1 MNYSENKDFLKW
13 YEIVSG
19 IEGGISDRPL
29 KEDAG
34 GLTNRGITY
43 KTYLSEKLYN
53 IVGKT
58 SSESDFRNL
67 TNEETKEIAYK
78 GFWLRYGAD
87 SLNNVFK
94 KVMYMDSIW
103 GGGGLGSLGFKTK
116 EGLNNT
122 KLTNKQITENRWN
135 YLKKVKSFP
144 YNKNGWLNRLNL
156 ILKLTNQ
163 DFRGAITK
171 NDSTIIFN
179 AFASFLVL
187 IFFVFLYKIK

>member
-1 MNYSENKDFLKW
+1 MNYSENKDFMKW

-53 IVGKT
+53 LVGKT

-67 TNEETKEIAYK
+67 TNDETKEIAYK

-87 SLNNVFK
+87 ALNNVFK

-103 GGGGLGSLGFKTK
+103 SGGGLRSLGFKTK
-116 EGLNNT
+116 NEFNNT
-122 KLTNKQITENRWN
+122 KLTNKQVTERRWN
-135 YLKKVKSFP
+135 YFKKVPSFP

-156 ILKLTNQ
+156 ILRLTSQ
-163 DFRGAITK
+163 DFRGSITK

-179 AFASFLVL
+179 AFASFVVL
-187 IFFVFLYKIK
+187 IFFVILYKIN